1 MQRVLTILHID
12 DDSDT
17 RFLLR
22 ELISE
27 SPKPESGEHAEICW
41 LDASGVE
48 EAVAQFAGA
57 PLDAIL
63 LDIRLAGENG
73 VELLPRIRQVWDCKV
88 WILTGFLHE
97 RLHDE
102 SLQRGAAGVIGK
114 DELLKDAAGLRAFLL
129 QNCGHSPPR

>member
-1 MQRVLTILHID
+1 MQRALTILHID

-27 SPKPESGEHAEICW
+27 SPETEGGEHTEICW

-63 LDIRLAGENG
+63 LDNRLAGENG
-73 VELLPRIRQVWDCKV
+73 VELLPRIRQVWGCKV
-88 WILTGFLHE
+88 WILTGFFHE
-97 RLHDE
+97 KLHDE

-114 DELLKDAAGLRAFLL
+114 DELLKDVAGLRAFLL
-129 QNCGHSPPR
+129 QNCRRSSPQ

>member
-73 VELLPRIRQVWDCKV
+73 VELLPRIRKVWDCKV

>member
-1 MQRVLTILHID
+1 M
-12 DDSDT
+12 
-17 RFLLR
+17 
-22 ELISE
+22 
-27 SPKPESGEHAEICW
+27 
-41 LDASGVE
+41 
-48 EAVAQFAGA
+48 AQFAGA

-102 SLQRGAAGVIGK
+102 SLQRWAAGVIGK